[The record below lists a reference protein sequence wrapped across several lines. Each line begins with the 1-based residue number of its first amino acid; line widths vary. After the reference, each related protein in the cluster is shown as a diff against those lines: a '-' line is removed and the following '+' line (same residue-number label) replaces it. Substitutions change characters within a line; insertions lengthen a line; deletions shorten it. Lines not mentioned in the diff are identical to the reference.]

1 MSNASIVNC
10 VVEQLVIDDLIVV
23 KTNGKLTK
31 HSAQTLGAAATS
43 LALVMKKDRRPMFF
57 YIRRLALRKAK
68 AMASAMRPYTG
79 HDKGHKAYAKALA
92 IK

>member
-43 LALVMKKDRRPMFF
+43 LALVMKKDRRDMFRHMRTLSLKGWPSKREADHLGL
-57 YIRRLALRKAK
+57 RR
-68 AMASAMRPYTG
+68 
-79 HDKGHKAYAKALA
+79 
-92 IK
+92 

>member
-23 KTNGKLTK
+23 KTDGKLTK

-43 LALVMKKDRRPMFF
+43 LALVMDKDRRDMFRH
-57 YIRRLALRKAK
+57 IRTLSLREVDHLGP
-68 AMASAMRPYTG
+68 RR
-79 HDKGHKAYAKALA
+79 
-92 IK
+92 

>member
-10 VVEQLVIDDLIVV
+10 VVEQLITDNLVVI

-43 LALVMKKDRRPMFF
+43 LALVMKKDRRPMFI
-57 YIRRLALRKAK
+57 YIRRLALREATRL
-68 AMASAMRPYTG
+68 ASAVRPLTG
-79 HDKGHKAYAKALA
+79 HDKADKAYAKALA

>member
-1 MSNASIVNC
+1 
-10 VVEQLVIDDLIVV
+10 
-23 KTNGKLTK
+23 
-31 HSAQTLGAAATS
+31 LGAAATS

-79 HDKGHKAYAKALA
+79 HDKGHK
-92 IK
+92 

>member
-1 MSNASIVNC
+1 MSNASLVSL
-10 VVEQLVIDDLIVV
+10 VVKQLITDNLVVV
-23 KTNGKLTK
+23 KTDGKLTK

-43 LALVMKKDRRPMFF
+43 LALVMKKDRSKMFF
-57 YIRRLALRKAK
+57 YIRPLALRKAK

>member
-10 VVEQLVIDDLIVV
+10 VVEQLITDNLVVI

-43 LALVMKKDRRPMFF
+43 LALVMKKDRRDMFRHMRTLSLQGWPSKREADLLGL
-57 YIRRLALRKAK
+57 RR
-68 AMASAMRPYTG
+68 
-79 HDKGHKAYAKALA
+79 
-92 IK
+92 